1 MLSIGFAGPAFAGVQ
16 EFGPD
21 TARFTIDVPAGW
33 EAAASPTGVDL
44 ADGEKGTFLSISV
57 GSARGRTPEQIANT
71 LALANRFG
79 KKGGFSNV
87 VKKGPGL
94 FAMHGETDA
103 GLRQT
108 LVLFVE
114 DERYAT
120 CIMSGK
126 DMDAVAKILD
136 TLREKQPDAPLPA
149 KAQESAMPLSATPAE
164 KAPAESMGAPAD
176 AGAQTETDST
186 GEPASH

>member
-1 MLSIGFAGPAFAGVQ
+1 
-16 EFGPD
+16 
-21 TARFTIDVPAGW
+21 
-33 EAAASPTGVDL
+33 
-44 ADGEKGTFLSISV
+44 
-57 GSARGRTPEQIANT
+57 
-71 LALANRFG
+71 
-79 KKGGFSNV
+79 
-87 VKKGPGL
+87 
-94 FAMHGETDA
+94 MHGETDA

-149 KAQESAMPLSATPAE
+149 KAQESAMPLSAAPAE